1 MKHYYKCFFSR
12 SGLLLPPTHVTI
24 ISTSTELQIS
34 WTAPANW
41 EDCITHY
48 SIYTT
53 GFSGAA
59 SVTNITDGGTS
70 HTVDK
75 PCSDVEVEVSG
86 WSEGG
91 EGERSKTKEVYT
103 GVHINLIHVLFEGK
117 FGRTNISLCYC

>member
-1 MKHYYKCFFSR
+1 MS
-12 SGLLLPPTHVTI
+12 PPTHVI
-24 ISTSTELQIS
+24 ISSIPTELQIS
-34 WTAPANW
+34 WTAPADW

-53 GFSGAA
+53 GSSGAV
-59 SVTNITDGGTS
+59 SVTNTTDGGTS

-91 EGERSKTKEVYT
+91 EGERSSPEEFYA
-103 GVHINLIHVLFEGK
+103 GLSINSVVCLKHVSIFQQWVRENYMYILL
-117 FGRTNISLCYC
+117 S